1 MIEGRI
7 EQFGSTSDS
16 TSRITSPTS
25 VAEVL
30 TGDEIKQITRDTK
43 QEDELDEDLDDI
55 AAEEEQDDELE
66 EKDEVET
73 AAEANRG

>member
-7 EQFGSTSDS
+7 AQFGSTSDS
-16 TSRITSPTS
+16 TSRITITTS

-30 TGDEIKQITRDTK
+30 TGDEIKQINRDTK
-43 QEDELDEDLDDI
+43 QEDELNEDLDDT

-66 EKDEVET
+66 EEDEVES